1 MTTEDDDNFLSK
13 ISMEHKED
21 DDNAIDSIL
30 NKDDENISKSDLD
43 GNIATLIEKLQ
54 SLDLQES
61 IIPEKAKNKAEQHA
75 EERKIRYKRKGIQEK
90 LKYFVINGKSKDVR
104 VIQQLLRK
112 EPEPM
117 AEKLISLYVKVN

>member
-13 ISMEHKED
+13 ISMEHKDD
-21 DDNAIDSIL
+21 DDNVIDSIL

-90 LKYFVINGKSKDVR
+90 LKILCY
-104 VIQQLLRK
+104 LLSTGNQK
-112 EPEPM
+112 M
-117 AEKLISLYVKVN
+117 

>member
-54 SLDLQES
+54 SLDLQ
-61 IIPEKAKNKAEQHA
+61 
-75 EERKIRYKRKGIQEK
+75 
-90 LKYFVINGKSKDVR
+90 
-104 VIQQLLRK
+104 
-112 EPEPM
+112 
-117 AEKLISLYVKVN
+117 